1 MGDSDAASSGT
12 SSQDIGDSVLGDEGA
27 CCWHIGDFAPV
38 QETVGIRDMGDTE
51 IAGSVDALENNVS
64 HG

>member
-1 MGDSDAASSGT
+1 MLDDEGT
-12 SSQDIGDSVLGDEGA
+12 CSQDIGE
-27 CCWHIGDFAPV
+27 FEPV

-51 IAGSVDALENNVS
+51 IAGSADALENEQS